1 MVVALL
7 PVLRASQRRLMT
19 ETVDVYRAGILVHAN
34 VPARITSS
42 RLFTEPADPHDANLR
57 STSEWGF
64 TLPWSVEVLVADT
77 IVFHAGANSAIVGEV
92 LQDDTW
98 KTATRVW
105 ATRPKTATPPVSIT
119 FYRYSSGSD
128 DWVSVGAHTVQ
139 VVFDRVAALE
149 TPLRYSPAGRSSYQG
164 GTLIGDLTF
173 APVVDDRFALN
184 SYACIIDAVLPN
196 QPQHVEAHF
205 LMDMSGAR

>member
-42 RLFTEPADPHDANLR
+42 RLFTEPADPHD
-57 STSEWGF
+57 
-64 TLPWSVEVLVADT
+64 
-77 IVFHAGANSAIVGEV
+77 ANSAIVGEV